1 VVWRLDA
8 GLARM
13 CIHHPTQDDQRHGR
27 DHDTGSKQMAAAE
40 PSDGEGSGADCWLRQ
55 RSQRM
60 NVGTTQFTRFA
71 DLIWC

>member
-1 VVWRLDA
+1 MALCQRGLLGDVVWRLDA

-40 PSDGEGSGADCWLRQ
+40 PLTARAPAQTVGSVSAR
-55 RSQRM
+55 
-60 NVGTTQFTRFA
+60 NE
-71 DLIWC
+71 